1 MKKPKEEGKGL
12 SETERRLIEGLRQR
26 PQMMERF
33 QSILEL
39 ANSQEGPLLSA
50 DEVEELLI
58 EEVRKLGN
66 DTMSQWAVSA
76 EERVGRELKEQD
88 KTLRSRKKKR

>member
-1 MKKPKEEGKGL
+1 MKKQKKSGQGL
-12 SETERRLIEGLRQR
+12 SDSERRLIEGLRQR
-26 PQMMERF
+26 PQLMERF

-39 ANSQEGPLLSA
+39 ANSEEGPLLTA

-66 DTMSQWAVSA
+66 ETMTQWAVTA
-76 EERVGRELKEQD
+76 EERVAGEIKEQD
-88 KTLRSRKKKR
+88 EGLRSRKKKR

>member
-1 MKKPKEEGKGL
+1 MKEQKEEGKGL